1 MAHHLAGADCFDT
14 RGLEQGLVQLE
25 IGGDGGSGKDAV
37 SNGGEGEIGD
47 AREDFVREQRKDLLP
62 VGRVVAQKVDG
73 HTSDCSVKLKLSIE
87 TFLTDVYRI
96 PSWWLELSLDDSQS
110 ATNRKILIEV
120 VPLGGRSGVEIPCD
134 TSNMM
139 ISGHGRVLFTRYLVV
154 LKPGTCGH
162 APAWFN
168 KKLSELS
175 SGGEHYSNSDFLV
188 EAIKGATVY
197 VRQADVVALRP
208 WTVE

>member
-1 MAHHLAGADCFDT
+1 MAKHEADGDRMDT
-14 RGLEQGLVQLE
+14 GGGQEQGGV
-25 IGGDGGSGKDAV
+25 GGDAV
-37 SNGGEGEIGD
+37 NNAGEGESGD
-47 AREDFVREQRKDLLP
+47 TREDFVREQRKDLIP

-87 TFLTDVYRI
+87 TFLTDVYRM
-96 PSWWLELSLDDSQS
+96 PSWWLELPSLDDCQS
-110 ATNRKILIEV
+110 ITRRKILIEV
-120 VPLGGRSGVEIPCD
+120 VPLGGRSGVEISCD

-139 ISGHGRVLFTRYLVV
+139 ISDHGRVLFARYLVV
-154 LKPGTCGH
+154 LKPGTCGQ

-175 SGGEHYSNSDFLV
+175 SGREHYSNSDFLV

-197 VRQADVVALRP
+197 VRQADIVALRP

>member
-1 MAHHLAGADCFDT
+1 MAQKEAGVDRTDT
-14 RGLEQGLVQLE
+14 RGGLEEGLVQLE
-25 IGGDGGSGKDAV
+25 IG
-37 SNGGEGEIGD
+37 NEGESGD
-47 AREDFVREQRKDLLP
+47 AREDFVREQRRDLLP

-96 PSWWLELSLDDSQS
+96 PSWWLELSLDDCES
-110 ATNRKILIEV
+110 ATHRKILIEV
-120 VPLGGRSGVEIPCD
+120 VPLGGRSGVDITCD

-139 ISGHGRVLFTRYLVV
+139 ISDHGRVLFARYLVV

-175 SGGEHYSNSDFLV
+175 SGGAHYSNSDFLV

-197 VRQADVVALRP
+197 VRQTDVVALRP

>member
-1 MAHHLAGADCFDT
+1 MAKHEEDAYRMRITG
-14 RGLEQGLVQLE
+14 GGQEQG
-25 IGGDGGSGKDAV
+25 GGQDETWSDGGSG
-37 SNGGEGEIGD
+37 GGEGGD
-47 AREDFVREQRKDLLP
+47 AKEDFVRERRTDLMP

-73 HTSDCSVKLKLSIE
+73 STSDFSVKLRLSVE

-96 PSWWLELSLDDSQS
+96 PSWWLELPSVEDCQS
-110 ATNRKILIEV
+110 ETSPSHKVLIEV

-134 TSNMM
+134 THNMM
-139 ISGHGRVLFTRYLVV
+139 ISDHGRLLFSRYLVV

-162 APAWFN
+162 APSGFN
-168 KKLSELS
+168 KKLSDLS
-175 SGGEHYSNSDFLV
+175 SGGPHNSDFLL